1 MKRKRRTSKKEPQT
15 KAKAMNRQYKEQKSL
30 SLILPLI
37 IVLPD
42 GTHKVITEE
51 DLPELPVKTEDLDKL
66 EHPIKKERR
75 PGSDRLL

>member
-1 MKRKRRTSKKEPQT
+1 MKYEKKGKELKKEPQT

-30 SLILPLI
+30 SLTLPLT

-51 DLPELPVKTEDLDKL
+51 NLPELPVN
-66 EHPIKKERR
+66 
-75 PGSDRLL
+75 